1 MEDVIKNA
9 TLLLQNGEPEEALLL
24 LNEHVYSSPQIEQL
38 RFNCKKQL
46 STQYLWALNDAVK
59 NGRMDEVC
67 KYVTRYKHL
76 IGYDAN
82 IARYDEMLKTTAPQ
96 PVTNRLQP
104 ILKEATLRTSDFALI
119 PVVFLLLNTL
129 INVFWGKLSEWD
141 LLEQWTYELE
151 LEGSWIILI
160 YVSTIFNMLYILS
173 ATFVLG
179 TIKGGRAKG
188 LSLETI
194 CLYVWSGLWLFAC
207 ISDMICGFNYEND
220 TFVLALN
227 VCLVVASLLLI
238 IFLVRR
244 ITDNFDL
251 RIPLILSI
259 FGTGLLLISHG
270 LRFYA
275 GYIQNQETYSYK
287 SLEVCNSIIRT
298 LFYGYT
304 GMMVISF
311 ILLFIVSQRTKSKK

>member
-1 MEDVIKNA
+1 MEDVVKNA

-104 ILKEATLRTSDFALI
+104 ILKEATPRTSDFALI
-119 PVVFLLLNTL
+119 PVVFLLLYIL
-129 INVFWGKLSEWD
+129 INVFWGKLSEWNF
-141 LLEQWTYELE
+141 LQQLTYKLE
-151 LEGSWIILI
+151 LDSHWVICSFLNTTFSIL
-160 YVSTIFNMLYILS
+160 YVVS
-173 ATFVLG
+173 ATIVWS
-179 TIKGGRAKG
+179 TIKGSRAKG
-188 LSLETI
+188 LSFETI
-194 CLYVWSGLWLFAC
+194 CLYVWGGFWLFVC
-207 ISDMICGFNYEND
+207 ISDIICGFNYESIAYVQGLRISIFIGD
-220 TFVLALN
+220 LSLIVF
-227 VCLVVASLLLI
+227 LVKQISKTIKFKTPLI
-238 IFLVRR
+238 IAIVAMGLDVIRWG
-244 ITDNFDL
+244 I
-251 RIPLILSI
+251 I
-259 FGTGLLLISHG
+259 F
-270 LRFYA
+270 YMV
-275 GYIQNQETYSYK
+275 YIQNQETYSYK
-287 SLEVCNSIIRT
+287 SLEVCDSIIRI
-298 LFYGYT
+298 LFYGYN
-304 GMMVISF
+304 GIMVISF